1 MLHICDKN
9 GLPAWD
15 VSREIITSTQPVE
28 TAFDGAVRVYDIVP
42 MENEVDSLA
51 LFVTK
56 RRYRRTNT
64 SKYYVRPRKAQLSAK
79 EVLEKEKA
87 DGTEKVTELTYLTL
101 SLPASCCMRPKLT
114 KEIQGWFFRQ
124 HRSLSLLL

>member
-1 MLHICDKN
+1 MNVFNKDHAYAAHMRNEN

-28 TAFDGAVRVYDIVP
+28 TDFDGAVRVYDIVP

-64 SKYYVRPRKAQLSAK
+64 SKYYVGPRKAQLSAK

-87 DGTEKVTELTYLTL
+87 DGTEKVITIFTNCKML
-101 SLPASCCMRPKLT
+101 AVDV
-114 KEIQGWFFRQ
+114 
-124 HRSLSLLL
+124 HD

>member
-1 MLHICDKN
+1 MLHICDEN

-79 EVLEKEKA
+79 EVLEKE
-87 DGTEKVTELTYLTL
+87 
-101 SLPASCCMRPKLT
+101 
-114 KEIQGWFFRQ
+114 
-124 HRSLSLLL
+124 